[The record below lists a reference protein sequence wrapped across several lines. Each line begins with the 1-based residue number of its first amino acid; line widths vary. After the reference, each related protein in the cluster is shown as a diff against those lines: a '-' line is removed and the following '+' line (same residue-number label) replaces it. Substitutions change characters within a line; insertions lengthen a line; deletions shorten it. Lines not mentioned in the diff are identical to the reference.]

1 MATVAQSPAPSLS
14 RSLVPLTAI
23 AVAAAAGFTMMM
35 SFSTVQE
42 AAKAEMGL
50 SDATLGLIQ
59 GVSAAVPLVLF
70 SIPIGIMVD
79 RINRMRLMLA
89 LALIWTLGT
98 AITGV
103 AESVPM
109 LFLGRMLAGIGTTG
123 ALTAA
128 LSLAADLCAPEE
140 RGRGILLITLGKSLG
155 QGAAFTLTGWLFGV
169 FVHEAAPAWFGGIAP
184 WRATHLALAVVSL
197 ILILPLFFLREPAR
211 HEVEAGPSAPFRT
224 VLSELWARRNFL
236 IPLFAGQV
244 TVVMA
249 DAAAAIWAAPVLSR
263 NYGLSPEQFA
273 GWMGAMMFG
282 TGVAGAI
289 LGGFAADIGQKSGRR
304 GGLLLGAVLAAVLA
318 IPAALFPLAP
328 STMLFAVALG
338 ALVLC
343 GTVTGL
349 VTSVALT
356 VFIPNELRG
365 LCIGGFIAIAGLI
378 GFGIAPSLVTLVSS
392 LLGGE
397 QHLAFSL
404 AAVGG
409 AVSVVSLIAFFI
421 AMRNTPHQPV

>member
-1 MATVAQSPAPSLS
+1 
-14 RSLVPLTAI
+14 
-23 AVAAAAGFTMMM
+23 
-35 SFSTVQE
+35 
-42 AAKAEMGL
+42 
-50 SDATLGLIQ
+50 
-59 GVSAAVPLVLF
+59 
-70 SIPIGIMVD
+70 
-79 RINRMRLMLA
+79 
-89 LALIWTLGT
+89 
-98 AITGV
+98 
-103 AESVPM
+103 
-109 LFLGRMLAGIGTTG
+109 
-123 ALTAA
+123 
-128 LSLAADLCAPEE
+128 
-140 RGRGILLITLGKSLG
+140 
-155 QGAAFTLTGWLFGV
+155 
-169 FVHEAAPAWFGGIAP
+169 
-184 WRATHLALAVVSL
+184 
-197 ILILPLFFLREPAR
+197 
-211 HEVEAGPSAPFRT
+211 
-224 VLSELWARRNFL
+224 L

-273 GWMGAMMFG
+273 GWMGVMIFG

-289 LGGFAADIGQKSGRR
+289 LGGFAADLGQKSGRH

-378 GFGIAPSLVTLVSS
+378 GFGIAPSLVTLVSGMF
-392 LLGGE
+392 GGE
-397 QHLAFSL
+397 QHLALSL
-404 AAVGG
+404 AAVGVV
-409 AVSVVSLIAFFI
+409 VSVVSLIAFFI
-421 AMRNTPHQPV
+421 AMRNTPPQPV